1 MRHSWIEVMSTSAN
15 ARTAGHN
22 DRRTSATQATQPRV
36 SSTRAETKGRSN
48 FLEDVS
54 PRDSISNA
62 GNSRPTSGS
71 FRTHASTVHTVNER
85 VTERRQITSNESVQV
100 NSKSPLGALAGNT
113 QKAGAPLPSRG
124 PKLGNPSYKREKP
137 APCRFH
143 IYLCQIRM

>member
-1 MRHSWIEVMSTSAN
+1 MSTSAN
-15 ARTAGHN
+15 ARIAGHN

-36 SSTRAETKGRSN
+36 SSTRAEIKGRPN

-62 GNSRPTSGS
+62 GNPRSASGNI
-71 FRTHASTVHTVNER
+71 RTHASTVHTVNER

-100 NSKSPLGALAGNT
+100 NSKSPLGPLAGDT
-113 QKAGAPLPSRG
+113 QKAGASIPSRG
-124 PKLGNPSYKREKP
+124 PKSGNPSFKREKP

-143 IYLCQIRM
+143 VYLCQSRM